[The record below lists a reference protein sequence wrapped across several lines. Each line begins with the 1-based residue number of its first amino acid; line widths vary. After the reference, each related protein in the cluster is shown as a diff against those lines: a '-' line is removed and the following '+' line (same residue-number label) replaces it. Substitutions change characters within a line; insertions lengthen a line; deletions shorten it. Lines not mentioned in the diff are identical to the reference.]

1 MEYSRS
7 SPLFLLSFS
16 FLLLLSRLSSFSA
29 QPPVPAREPERPGVE
44 WHKRKR
50 KGEKREGRKESGER
64 SRGRSETETAK
75 PPINFSLTTIS
86 THNFP
91 SLHLSR
97 RKSPRLHHLL
107 SLSLL
112 IARVSLRENK
122 NWTREDWFGERSKKR
137 DSVQLRC
144 NLISTEWWWKKM
156 EWWGKWRGEG
166 IHLKSLGEMAAII
179 LPGRPFLNNSI
190 VQLSPGKW
198 VSKRCLSIREQGGAS
213 CGARPA
219 SREKLIYKRN
229 GRGNWTSKCPLKTLC
244 AFITQFSMLLR
255 EGFTPFDVG
264 YRPPPFCATTAGP
277 QIVNHP

>member
-16 FLLLLSRLSSFSA
+16 LLLLLSRLSSFSA

-107 SLSLL
+107 SLSLFSSHACRCVRIKIEL
-112 IARVSLRENK
+112 GKTDSENDRR
-122 NWTREDWFGERSKKR
+122 NAT
-137 DSVQLRC
+137 RC
-144 NLISTEWWWKKM
+144 NFGVI
-156 EWWGKWRGEG
+156 
-166 IHLKSLGEMAAII
+166 
-179 LPGRPFLNNSI
+179 
-190 VQLSPGKW
+190 
-198 VSKRCLSIREQGGAS
+198 
-213 CGARPA
+213 
-219 SREKLIYKRN
+219 
-229 GRGNWTSKCPLKTLC
+229 
-244 AFITQFSMLLR
+244 
-255 EGFTPFDVG
+255 
-264 YRPPPFCATTAGP
+264 
-277 QIVNHP
+277 

>member
-16 FLLLLSRLSSFSA
+16 LLLLLSRLSSFSA

-156 EWWGKWRGEG
+156 EWWGKWRGG
-166 IHLKSLGEMAAII
+166 RRHPFKISRRDGGLSSYRAVRSWII
-179 LPGRPFLNNSI
+179 QSSNCRRVNGSRKGVYPS
-190 VQLSPGKW
+190 
-198 VSKRCLSIREQGGAS
+198 VSKEEQVA
-213 CGARPA
+213 ALVPR
-219 SREKLIYKRN
+219 LVRN
-229 GRGNWTSKCPLKTLC
+229 
-244 AFITQFSMLLR
+244 
-255 EGFTPFDVG
+255 
-264 YRPPPFCATTAGP
+264 
-277 QIVNHP
+277 

>member
-16 FLLLLSRLSSFSA
+16 LLLLLSRLSSFSA
-29 QPPVPAREPERPGVE
+29 QPSVPAREPERPGVE

-50 KGEKREGRKESGER
+50 KGKKGRGER
-64 SRGRSETETAK
+64 RAEKGLAGGAK
-75 PPINFSLTTIS
+75 PRPPNLRSIFHLPPFLHTI
-86 THNFP
+86 FR
-91 SLHLSR
+91 LSICR
-97 RKSPRLHHLL
+97 VEKVRACTIC
-107 SLSLL
+107 SLSPHH
-112 IARVSLRENK
+112 SLRENK
-122 NWTREDWFGERSKKR
+122 NWTGEDWFGERSKKR
-137 DSVQLRC
+137 DSVQLWC

-213 CGARPA
+213 RGARPA

-277 QIVNHP
+277 QIVSHP